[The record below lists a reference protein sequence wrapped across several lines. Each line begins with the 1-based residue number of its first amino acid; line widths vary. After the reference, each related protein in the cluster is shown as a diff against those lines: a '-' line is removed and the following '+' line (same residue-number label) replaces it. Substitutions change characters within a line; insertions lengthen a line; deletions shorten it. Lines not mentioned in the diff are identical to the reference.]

1 MLIISGQQIVELNF
15 LSFLSLVAS
24 KIAEVFLETVL
35 RGQLKCM
42 EIAKE
47 TGFAKP
53 LPTESLKG
61 MP

>member
-15 LSFLSLVAS
+15 LSFLSRVAS
-24 KIAEVFLETVL
+24 KIAEVFRETVL

-42 EIAKE
+42 EIVKE
-47 TGFAKP
+47 TGSAKS
-53 LPTESLKG
+53 LLTETLRV